1 MSSNADKDG
10 EANETGPERP
20 ALARV
25 LGFWTLTFYGVSVI
39 IGAGVYVALGE
50 VIARAGSAAPL
61 SFLLAGAAAAPAA
74 QSSGGMLAL
83 ALTMLPASIK
93 PYVQAATAA
102 FSMAKEIAFD
112 TALFVAA
119 LVLTGTWLSD

>member
-61 SFLLAGAAAAPAA
+61 SFLLAGAAAA
-74 QSSGGMLAL
+74 
-83 ALTMLPASIK
+83 
-93 PYVQAATAA
+93 
-102 FSMAKEIAFD
+102 
-112 TALFVAA
+112 
-119 LVLTGTWLSD
+119 LTGLCYADLASRTQQARRCLPSAVSAPA